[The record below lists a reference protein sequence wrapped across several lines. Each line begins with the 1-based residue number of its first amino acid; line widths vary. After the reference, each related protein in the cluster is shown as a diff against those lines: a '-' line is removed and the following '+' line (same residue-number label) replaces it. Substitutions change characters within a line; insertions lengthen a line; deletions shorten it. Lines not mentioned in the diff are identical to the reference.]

1 MLTEYAADIPASCA
15 YPPNKLD
22 NVLGQYLADQ
32 NKTQLRIA
40 ETEKYAHVTFFFNGG
55 REEPFTNEDR
65 TLIPSPNVKTY
76 DLQPE
81 MSAFELTDALVAA
94 IHSHKYDAIICNYAN
109 GDMVGHT
116 GDFDAAVKAVEAV
129 DKCLENIVAA
139 AEESGAELLITAD
152 HGNVEQMLDLTT
164 NQPLTSHTA
173 GPVPLV
179 YVGKSGFQFTQ
190 DGSLCDTR
198 TNPTHTARCRGA
210 HRDDRP
216 GTRCEGRL
224 RVPVSFLIWRRL
236 KIYLN
241 KRSLGFTVALL
252 FSTLSPN
259 QALSQAA
266 SSDRQALQE
275 LESVAAAIEDI
286 RGWLNT
292 ANQTIGAEQSALR
305 QADNDFAR
313 LSNRTDQ
320 THTSIQL
327 AQTEL
332 DALTFEALAL
342 NVLKTGQATTLN
354 QLIRAAYIRGAPNL
368 LKDLFS
374 QDDQDGITNAAQMLH
389 YTLKYS
395 EAQLQKI
402 NEFEALIEQI
412 KKTEIATAAKVV
424 ELQEQDTALR
434 NQLAALDS
442 ARLKKQNALM
452 SLRTSIASKD
462 QELEQLEINQADL
475 QRLIEEIRIV
485 MEGVRSFADVPPFA
499 SAKGRLT
506 QPLNGRF
513 SSRFGERYGDG
524 NLSRQGITIQAET
537 GTPVRAVHA
546 GLVVFADWLRGSG
559 LLVIIDHGQ
568 GFLSLYG
575 GNEALSAIAGNWVDA
590 GDILSTSGTSISSGV
605 DGLYF
610 EIRRNGQP
618 QDPNPWFNSDR

>member
-1 MLTEYAADIPASCA
+1 M
-15 YPPNKLD
+15 
-22 NVLGQYLADQ
+22 
-32 NKTQLRIA
+32 
-40 ETEKYAHVTFFFNGG
+40 
-55 REEPFTNEDR
+55 
-65 TLIPSPNVKTY
+65 
-76 DLQPE
+76 
-81 MSAFELTDALVAA
+81 
-94 IHSHKYDAIICNYAN
+94 
-109 GDMVGHT
+109 
-116 GDFDAAVKAVEAV
+116 
-129 DKCLENIVAA
+129 
-139 AEESGAELLITAD
+139 
-152 HGNVEQMLDLTT
+152 
-164 NQPLTSHTA
+164 
-173 GPVPLV
+173 
-179 YVGKSGFQFTQ
+179 
-190 DGSLCDTR
+190 
-198 TNPTHTARCRGA
+198 
-210 HRDDRP
+210 
-216 GTRCEGRL
+216 
-224 RVPVSFLIWRRL
+224 SFLIWRRL

>member
-1 MLTEYAADIPASCA
+1 M
-15 YPPNKLD
+15 
-22 NVLGQYLADQ
+22 
-32 NKTQLRIA
+32 
-40 ETEKYAHVTFFFNGG
+40 
-55 REEPFTNEDR
+55 
-65 TLIPSPNVKTY
+65 
-76 DLQPE
+76 
-81 MSAFELTDALVAA
+81 
-94 IHSHKYDAIICNYAN
+94 
-109 GDMVGHT
+109 
-116 GDFDAAVKAVEAV
+116 
-129 DKCLENIVAA
+129 
-139 AEESGAELLITAD
+139 
-152 HGNVEQMLDLTT
+152 
-164 NQPLTSHTA
+164 
-173 GPVPLV
+173 
-179 YVGKSGFQFTQ
+179 
-190 DGSLCDTR
+190 
-198 TNPTHTARCRGA
+198 
-210 HRDDRP
+210 
-216 GTRCEGRL
+216 
-224 RVPVSFLIWRRL
+224 SFLIWRRL

-305 QADNDFAR
+305 QADNDLAR

-590 GDILSTSGTSISSGV
+590 GDILPTSGTSISSGV

>member
-1 MLTEYAADIPASCA
+1 M
-15 YPPNKLD
+15 
-22 NVLGQYLADQ
+22 
-32 NKTQLRIA
+32 
-40 ETEKYAHVTFFFNGG
+40 
-55 REEPFTNEDR
+55 
-65 TLIPSPNVKTY
+65 
-76 DLQPE
+76 
-81 MSAFELTDALVAA
+81 
-94 IHSHKYDAIICNYAN
+94 
-109 GDMVGHT
+109 
-116 GDFDAAVKAVEAV
+116 
-129 DKCLENIVAA
+129 
-139 AEESGAELLITAD
+139 
-152 HGNVEQMLDLTT
+152 
-164 NQPLTSHTA
+164 
-173 GPVPLV
+173 
-179 YVGKSGFQFTQ
+179 
-190 DGSLCDTR
+190 
-198 TNPTHTARCRGA
+198 
-210 HRDDRP
+210 
-216 GTRCEGRL
+216 
-224 RVPVSFLIWRRL
+224 SFLIWRRL

-402 NEFEALIEQI
+402 NEFEALIKQI

-442 ARLKKQNALM
+442 ARLKKQNALI

>member
-1 MLTEYAADIPASCA
+1 M
-15 YPPNKLD
+15 
-22 NVLGQYLADQ
+22 
-32 NKTQLRIA
+32 
-40 ETEKYAHVTFFFNGG
+40 
-55 REEPFTNEDR
+55 
-65 TLIPSPNVKTY
+65 
-76 DLQPE
+76 
-81 MSAFELTDALVAA
+81 
-94 IHSHKYDAIICNYAN
+94 
-109 GDMVGHT
+109 
-116 GDFDAAVKAVEAV
+116 
-129 DKCLENIVAA
+129 
-139 AEESGAELLITAD
+139 
-152 HGNVEQMLDLTT
+152 
-164 NQPLTSHTA
+164 
-173 GPVPLV
+173 
-179 YVGKSGFQFTQ
+179 
-190 DGSLCDTR
+190 
-198 TNPTHTARCRGA
+198 
-210 HRDDRP
+210 
-216 GTRCEGRL
+216 
-224 RVPVSFLIWRRL
+224 SFLIWRRL

-259 QALSQAA
+259 QALSQTA

>member
-1 MLTEYAADIPASCA
+1 M
-15 YPPNKLD
+15 
-22 NVLGQYLADQ
+22 
-32 NKTQLRIA
+32 
-40 ETEKYAHVTFFFNGG
+40 
-55 REEPFTNEDR
+55 
-65 TLIPSPNVKTY
+65 
-76 DLQPE
+76 
-81 MSAFELTDALVAA
+81 
-94 IHSHKYDAIICNYAN
+94 
-109 GDMVGHT
+109 
-116 GDFDAAVKAVEAV
+116 
-129 DKCLENIVAA
+129 
-139 AEESGAELLITAD
+139 
-152 HGNVEQMLDLTT
+152 
-164 NQPLTSHTA
+164 
-173 GPVPLV
+173 
-179 YVGKSGFQFTQ
+179 
-190 DGSLCDTR
+190 
-198 TNPTHTARCRGA
+198 
-210 HRDDRP
+210 
-216 GTRCEGRL
+216 
-224 RVPVSFLIWRRL
+224 SFLIWRRL

-618 QDPNPWFNSDR
+618 QDPNPWFNSNR

>member
-1 MLTEYAADIPASCA
+1 
-15 YPPNKLD
+15 
-22 NVLGQYLADQ
+22 
-32 NKTQLRIA
+32 
-40 ETEKYAHVTFFFNGG
+40 
-55 REEPFTNEDR
+55 
-65 TLIPSPNVKTY
+65 
-76 DLQPE
+76 
-81 MSAFELTDALVAA
+81 
-94 IHSHKYDAIICNYAN
+94 
-109 GDMVGHT
+109 
-116 GDFDAAVKAVEAV
+116 
-129 DKCLENIVAA
+129 
-139 AEESGAELLITAD
+139 
-152 HGNVEQMLDLTT
+152 
-164 NQPLTSHTA
+164 
-173 GPVPLV
+173 
-179 YVGKSGFQFTQ
+179 
-190 DGSLCDTR
+190 
-198 TNPTHTARCRGA
+198 
-210 HRDDRP
+210 
-216 GTRCEGRL
+216 
-224 RVPVSFLIWRRL
+224 VSFLIWRRL

-402 NEFEALIEQI
+402 NEFEALIKQI

-442 ARLKKQNALM
+442 ARLKKQNALI

>member
-1 MLTEYAADIPASCA
+1 
-15 YPPNKLD
+15 
-22 NVLGQYLADQ
+22 
-32 NKTQLRIA
+32 
-40 ETEKYAHVTFFFNGG
+40 
-55 REEPFTNEDR
+55 
-65 TLIPSPNVKTY
+65 
-76 DLQPE
+76 
-81 MSAFELTDALVAA
+81 
-94 IHSHKYDAIICNYAN
+94 
-109 GDMVGHT
+109 
-116 GDFDAAVKAVEAV
+116 
-129 DKCLENIVAA
+129 
-139 AEESGAELLITAD
+139 
-152 HGNVEQMLDLTT
+152 
-164 NQPLTSHTA
+164 
-173 GPVPLV
+173 
-179 YVGKSGFQFTQ
+179 
-190 DGSLCDTR
+190 
-198 TNPTHTARCRGA
+198 
-210 HRDDRP
+210 
-216 GTRCEGRL
+216 
-224 RVPVSFLIWRRL
+224 VSFLIWRRL

-327 AQTEL
+327 AHTEL

-442 ARLKKQNALM
+442 ARLKKQNALI

>member
-1 MLTEYAADIPASCA
+1 M
-15 YPPNKLD
+15 
-22 NVLGQYLADQ
+22 
-32 NKTQLRIA
+32 
-40 ETEKYAHVTFFFNGG
+40 
-55 REEPFTNEDR
+55 
-65 TLIPSPNVKTY
+65 
-76 DLQPE
+76 
-81 MSAFELTDALVAA
+81 
-94 IHSHKYDAIICNYAN
+94 
-109 GDMVGHT
+109 
-116 GDFDAAVKAVEAV
+116 
-129 DKCLENIVAA
+129 
-139 AEESGAELLITAD
+139 
-152 HGNVEQMLDLTT
+152 
-164 NQPLTSHTA
+164 
-173 GPVPLV
+173 
-179 YVGKSGFQFTQ
+179 
-190 DGSLCDTR
+190 
-198 TNPTHTARCRGA
+198 
-210 HRDDRP
+210 
-216 GTRCEGRL
+216 
-224 RVPVSFLIWRRL
+224 SFLIWRRL

-305 QADNDFAR
+305 QADNDLAR

>member
-1 MLTEYAADIPASCA
+1 M
-15 YPPNKLD
+15 
-22 NVLGQYLADQ
+22 
-32 NKTQLRIA
+32 
-40 ETEKYAHVTFFFNGG
+40 
-55 REEPFTNEDR
+55 
-65 TLIPSPNVKTY
+65 
-76 DLQPE
+76 
-81 MSAFELTDALVAA
+81 
-94 IHSHKYDAIICNYAN
+94 
-109 GDMVGHT
+109 
-116 GDFDAAVKAVEAV
+116 
-129 DKCLENIVAA
+129 
-139 AEESGAELLITAD
+139 
-152 HGNVEQMLDLTT
+152 
-164 NQPLTSHTA
+164 
-173 GPVPLV
+173 
-179 YVGKSGFQFTQ
+179 
-190 DGSLCDTR
+190 
-198 TNPTHTARCRGA
+198 
-210 HRDDRP
+210 
-216 GTRCEGRL
+216 
-224 RVPVSFLIWRRL
+224 SFLIWRRL

-305 QADNDFAR
+305 QADNDLAR

-402 NEFEALIEQI
+402 NEFEALIKQI

-442 ARLKKQNALM
+442 ARLKKQNALI

>member
-1 MLTEYAADIPASCA
+1 M
-15 YPPNKLD
+15 
-22 NVLGQYLADQ
+22 
-32 NKTQLRIA
+32 
-40 ETEKYAHVTFFFNGG
+40 
-55 REEPFTNEDR
+55 
-65 TLIPSPNVKTY
+65 
-76 DLQPE
+76 
-81 MSAFELTDALVAA
+81 
-94 IHSHKYDAIICNYAN
+94 
-109 GDMVGHT
+109 
-116 GDFDAAVKAVEAV
+116 
-129 DKCLENIVAA
+129 
-139 AEESGAELLITAD
+139 
-152 HGNVEQMLDLTT
+152 
-164 NQPLTSHTA
+164 
-173 GPVPLV
+173 
-179 YVGKSGFQFTQ
+179 
-190 DGSLCDTR
+190 
-198 TNPTHTARCRGA
+198 
-210 HRDDRP
+210 
-216 GTRCEGRL
+216 
-224 RVPVSFLIWRRL
+224 SFLIWRRL

-434 NQLAALDS
+434 NQLAALDL
-442 ARLKKQNALM
+442 ARLKKQNALI

>member
-1 MLTEYAADIPASCA
+1 M
-15 YPPNKLD
+15 
-22 NVLGQYLADQ
+22 
-32 NKTQLRIA
+32 
-40 ETEKYAHVTFFFNGG
+40 
-55 REEPFTNEDR
+55 
-65 TLIPSPNVKTY
+65 
-76 DLQPE
+76 
-81 MSAFELTDALVAA
+81 
-94 IHSHKYDAIICNYAN
+94 
-109 GDMVGHT
+109 
-116 GDFDAAVKAVEAV
+116 
-129 DKCLENIVAA
+129 
-139 AEESGAELLITAD
+139 
-152 HGNVEQMLDLTT
+152 
-164 NQPLTSHTA
+164 
-173 GPVPLV
+173 
-179 YVGKSGFQFTQ
+179 
-190 DGSLCDTR
+190 
-198 TNPTHTARCRGA
+198 
-210 HRDDRP
+210 
-216 GTRCEGRL
+216 
-224 RVPVSFLIWRRL
+224 SFLIWRRL
-236 KIYLN
+236 KIHLN

-402 NEFEALIEQI
+402 NEFEALIKQI

>member
-1 MLTEYAADIPASCA
+1 M
-15 YPPNKLD
+15 
-22 NVLGQYLADQ
+22 
-32 NKTQLRIA
+32 
-40 ETEKYAHVTFFFNGG
+40 
-55 REEPFTNEDR
+55 
-65 TLIPSPNVKTY
+65 
-76 DLQPE
+76 
-81 MSAFELTDALVAA
+81 
-94 IHSHKYDAIICNYAN
+94 
-109 GDMVGHT
+109 
-116 GDFDAAVKAVEAV
+116 
-129 DKCLENIVAA
+129 
-139 AEESGAELLITAD
+139 
-152 HGNVEQMLDLTT
+152 
-164 NQPLTSHTA
+164 
-173 GPVPLV
+173 
-179 YVGKSGFQFTQ
+179 
-190 DGSLCDTR
+190 
-198 TNPTHTARCRGA
+198 
-210 HRDDRP
+210 
-216 GTRCEGRL
+216 
-224 RVPVSFLIWRRL
+224 SFLIWRRL
-236 KIYLN
+236 KIYLS

-286 RGWLNT
+286 RGWLTT
-292 ANQTIGAEQSALR
+292 ANQAISSEQSALR
-305 QADNDFAR
+305 QADNDLAE

-332 DALTFEALAL
+332 DALAFEALTL
-342 NVLKTGQATTLN
+342 DVLKTGQATTLN

-374 QDDQDGITNAAQMLH
+374 QDDLGSITNAARMLH

-402 NEFEALIEQI
+402 NEFEALIEKI
-412 KKTEIATAAKVV
+412 KNTEIATAAKVV

-434 NQLAALDS
+434 NQLAALDL
-442 ARLKKQNALM
+442 ARLKKQNALI

-499 SAKGRLT
+499 SAKGRLN

-524 NLSRQGITIQAET
+524 NLSRQGITIQAEP

-546 GLVVFADWLRGSG
+546 GHVVFADWLRGSG

-618 QDPNPWFNSDR
+618 QDPHPWFSSNR

>member
-1 MLTEYAADIPASCA
+1 
-15 YPPNKLD
+15 
-22 NVLGQYLADQ
+22 
-32 NKTQLRIA
+32 
-40 ETEKYAHVTFFFNGG
+40 
-55 REEPFTNEDR
+55 
-65 TLIPSPNVKTY
+65 
-76 DLQPE
+76 
-81 MSAFELTDALVAA
+81 
-94 IHSHKYDAIICNYAN
+94 
-109 GDMVGHT
+109 
-116 GDFDAAVKAVEAV
+116 
-129 DKCLENIVAA
+129 
-139 AEESGAELLITAD
+139 
-152 HGNVEQMLDLTT
+152 
-164 NQPLTSHTA
+164 
-173 GPVPLV
+173 
-179 YVGKSGFQFTQ
+179 
-190 DGSLCDTR
+190 
-198 TNPTHTARCRGA
+198 
-210 HRDDRP
+210 
-216 GTRCEGRL
+216 
-224 RVPVSFLIWRRL
+224 VSFLIWRRL

-305 QADNDFAR
+305 QADNDLAR

>member
-1 MLTEYAADIPASCA
+1 M
-15 YPPNKLD
+15 
-22 NVLGQYLADQ
+22 
-32 NKTQLRIA
+32 
-40 ETEKYAHVTFFFNGG
+40 
-55 REEPFTNEDR
+55 
-65 TLIPSPNVKTY
+65 
-76 DLQPE
+76 
-81 MSAFELTDALVAA
+81 
-94 IHSHKYDAIICNYAN
+94 
-109 GDMVGHT
+109 
-116 GDFDAAVKAVEAV
+116 
-129 DKCLENIVAA
+129 
-139 AEESGAELLITAD
+139 
-152 HGNVEQMLDLTT
+152 
-164 NQPLTSHTA
+164 
-173 GPVPLV
+173 
-179 YVGKSGFQFTQ
+179 
-190 DGSLCDTR
+190 
-198 TNPTHTARCRGA
+198 
-210 HRDDRP
+210 
-216 GTRCEGRL
+216 
-224 RVPVSFLIWRRL
+224 SFLIWRRL

-305 QADNDFAR
+305 QADNDLAR

-402 NEFEALIEQI
+402 NEFEALIKQI

-485 MEGVRSFADVPPFA
+485 MEGVRSFAEVPPFA

>member
-1 MLTEYAADIPASCA
+1 
-15 YPPNKLD
+15 
-22 NVLGQYLADQ
+22 
-32 NKTQLRIA
+32 
-40 ETEKYAHVTFFFNGG
+40 
-55 REEPFTNEDR
+55 
-65 TLIPSPNVKTY
+65 
-76 DLQPE
+76 
-81 MSAFELTDALVAA
+81 
-94 IHSHKYDAIICNYAN
+94 
-109 GDMVGHT
+109 
-116 GDFDAAVKAVEAV
+116 
-129 DKCLENIVAA
+129 
-139 AEESGAELLITAD
+139 
-152 HGNVEQMLDLTT
+152 
-164 NQPLTSHTA
+164 
-173 GPVPLV
+173 
-179 YVGKSGFQFTQ
+179 
-190 DGSLCDTR
+190 
-198 TNPTHTARCRGA
+198 
-210 HRDDRP
+210 
-216 GTRCEGRL
+216 
-224 RVPVSFLIWRRL
+224 VSFLIWRRL

-305 QADNDFAR
+305 QADNDLAR

-402 NEFEALIEQI
+402 NEFEALIKQI

>member
-1 MLTEYAADIPASCA
+1 
-15 YPPNKLD
+15 
-22 NVLGQYLADQ
+22 
-32 NKTQLRIA
+32 
-40 ETEKYAHVTFFFNGG
+40 
-55 REEPFTNEDR
+55 
-65 TLIPSPNVKTY
+65 
-76 DLQPE
+76 
-81 MSAFELTDALVAA
+81 
-94 IHSHKYDAIICNYAN
+94 
-109 GDMVGHT
+109 
-116 GDFDAAVKAVEAV
+116 
-129 DKCLENIVAA
+129 
-139 AEESGAELLITAD
+139 
-152 HGNVEQMLDLTT
+152 
-164 NQPLTSHTA
+164 
-173 GPVPLV
+173 
-179 YVGKSGFQFTQ
+179 
-190 DGSLCDTR
+190 
-198 TNPTHTARCRGA
+198 
-210 HRDDRP
+210 
-216 GTRCEGRL
+216 
-224 RVPVSFLIWRRL
+224 VSFLIWRRL

>member
-1 MLTEYAADIPASCA
+1 M
-15 YPPNKLD
+15 
-22 NVLGQYLADQ
+22 
-32 NKTQLRIA
+32 
-40 ETEKYAHVTFFFNGG
+40 
-55 REEPFTNEDR
+55 
-65 TLIPSPNVKTY
+65 
-76 DLQPE
+76 
-81 MSAFELTDALVAA
+81 
-94 IHSHKYDAIICNYAN
+94 
-109 GDMVGHT
+109 
-116 GDFDAAVKAVEAV
+116 
-129 DKCLENIVAA
+129 
-139 AEESGAELLITAD
+139 
-152 HGNVEQMLDLTT
+152 
-164 NQPLTSHTA
+164 
-173 GPVPLV
+173 
-179 YVGKSGFQFTQ
+179 
-190 DGSLCDTR
+190 
-198 TNPTHTARCRGA
+198 
-210 HRDDRP
+210 
-216 GTRCEGRL
+216 
-224 RVPVSFLIWRRL
+224 SFLIWRRL

-442 ARLKKQNALM
+442 ARLKKQNALI

>member
-1 MLTEYAADIPASCA
+1 
-15 YPPNKLD
+15 
-22 NVLGQYLADQ
+22 
-32 NKTQLRIA
+32 
-40 ETEKYAHVTFFFNGG
+40 
-55 REEPFTNEDR
+55 
-65 TLIPSPNVKTY
+65 
-76 DLQPE
+76 
-81 MSAFELTDALVAA
+81 
-94 IHSHKYDAIICNYAN
+94 
-109 GDMVGHT
+109 
-116 GDFDAAVKAVEAV
+116 
-129 DKCLENIVAA
+129 
-139 AEESGAELLITAD
+139 
-152 HGNVEQMLDLTT
+152 
-164 NQPLTSHTA
+164 
-173 GPVPLV
+173 
-179 YVGKSGFQFTQ
+179 
-190 DGSLCDTR
+190 
-198 TNPTHTARCRGA
+198 
-210 HRDDRP
+210 
-216 GTRCEGRL
+216 
-224 RVPVSFLIWRRL
+224 VSFLIWRRL

-305 QADNDFAR
+305 QADNDLAR

-442 ARLKKQNALM
+442 ARLKKQNALI

>member
-1 MLTEYAADIPASCA
+1 M
-15 YPPNKLD
+15 
-22 NVLGQYLADQ
+22 
-32 NKTQLRIA
+32 
-40 ETEKYAHVTFFFNGG
+40 
-55 REEPFTNEDR
+55 
-65 TLIPSPNVKTY
+65 
-76 DLQPE
+76 
-81 MSAFELTDALVAA
+81 
-94 IHSHKYDAIICNYAN
+94 
-109 GDMVGHT
+109 
-116 GDFDAAVKAVEAV
+116 
-129 DKCLENIVAA
+129 
-139 AEESGAELLITAD
+139 
-152 HGNVEQMLDLTT
+152 
-164 NQPLTSHTA
+164 
-173 GPVPLV
+173 
-179 YVGKSGFQFTQ
+179 
-190 DGSLCDTR
+190 
-198 TNPTHTARCRGA
+198 
-210 HRDDRP
+210 
-216 GTRCEGRL
+216 
-224 RVPVSFLIWRRL
+224 SFLIWRRL

-305 QADNDFAR
+305 QADNDLAR

-442 ARLKKQNALM
+442 ARLKKQNALI

>member
-1 MLTEYAADIPASCA
+1 M
-15 YPPNKLD
+15 
-22 NVLGQYLADQ
+22 
-32 NKTQLRIA
+32 
-40 ETEKYAHVTFFFNGG
+40 
-55 REEPFTNEDR
+55 
-65 TLIPSPNVKTY
+65 
-76 DLQPE
+76 
-81 MSAFELTDALVAA
+81 
-94 IHSHKYDAIICNYAN
+94 
-109 GDMVGHT
+109 
-116 GDFDAAVKAVEAV
+116 
-129 DKCLENIVAA
+129 
-139 AEESGAELLITAD
+139 
-152 HGNVEQMLDLTT
+152 
-164 NQPLTSHTA
+164 
-173 GPVPLV
+173 
-179 YVGKSGFQFTQ
+179 
-190 DGSLCDTR
+190 
-198 TNPTHTARCRGA
+198 
-210 HRDDRP
+210 
-216 GTRCEGRL
+216 
-224 RVPVSFLIWRRL
+224 SFLIWRRL

-305 QADNDFAR
+305 QADNDLAR

-442 ARLKKQNALM
+442 ARLKKQNALI

-618 QDPNPWFNSDR
+618 QDPNPWFNSNR

>member
-1 MLTEYAADIPASCA
+1 M
-15 YPPNKLD
+15 
-22 NVLGQYLADQ
+22 
-32 NKTQLRIA
+32 
-40 ETEKYAHVTFFFNGG
+40 
-55 REEPFTNEDR
+55 
-65 TLIPSPNVKTY
+65 
-76 DLQPE
+76 
-81 MSAFELTDALVAA
+81 
-94 IHSHKYDAIICNYAN
+94 
-109 GDMVGHT
+109 
-116 GDFDAAVKAVEAV
+116 
-129 DKCLENIVAA
+129 
-139 AEESGAELLITAD
+139 
-152 HGNVEQMLDLTT
+152 
-164 NQPLTSHTA
+164 
-173 GPVPLV
+173 
-179 YVGKSGFQFTQ
+179 
-190 DGSLCDTR
+190 
-198 TNPTHTARCRGA
+198 
-210 HRDDRP
+210 
-216 GTRCEGRL
+216 
-224 RVPVSFLIWRRL
+224 SFLIWRRL

-305 QADNDFAR
+305 QADNDLAR

-402 NEFEALIEQI
+402 NEFEALIKQI

>member
-1 MLTEYAADIPASCA
+1 
-15 YPPNKLD
+15 
-22 NVLGQYLADQ
+22 
-32 NKTQLRIA
+32 
-40 ETEKYAHVTFFFNGG
+40 
-55 REEPFTNEDR
+55 
-65 TLIPSPNVKTY
+65 
-76 DLQPE
+76 
-81 MSAFELTDALVAA
+81 
-94 IHSHKYDAIICNYAN
+94 
-109 GDMVGHT
+109 
-116 GDFDAAVKAVEAV
+116 
-129 DKCLENIVAA
+129 
-139 AEESGAELLITAD
+139 
-152 HGNVEQMLDLTT
+152 
-164 NQPLTSHTA
+164 
-173 GPVPLV
+173 
-179 YVGKSGFQFTQ
+179 
-190 DGSLCDTR
+190 
-198 TNPTHTARCRGA
+198 
-210 HRDDRP
+210 
-216 GTRCEGRL
+216 
-224 RVPVSFLIWRRL
+224 VSFLIWWRL
-236 KIYLN
+236 KTYLN

-252 FSTLSPN
+252 FSTLGSS
-259 QALSQAA
+259 QALSQAT
-266 SSDRQALQE
+266 SNNRQAQQE

-292 ANQTIGAEQSALR
+292 ANQTISSEQSALR
-305 QADNDFAR
+305 QAETELAE

-320 THTSIQL
+320 TRTSIQL

-332 DALTFEALAL
+332 DALAIEVLTL
-342 NVLKTGQATTLN
+342 NVLKTEQATILN

-374 QDDQDGITNAAQMLH
+374 QDGQDSITDAARMLH

-402 NEFEALIEQI
+402 NEFESLIEQI
-412 KKTEIATAAKVV
+412 KKTEIAAAAKVAD
-424 ELQEQDTALR
+424 LQEQDTALR

-442 ARLKKQNALM
+442 ARLEKQNALI
-452 SLRTSIASKD
+452 SLRTSIASKG

-475 QRLIEEIRIV
+475 QRLVEEIRIV

-506 QPLNGRF
+506 QPLSGRF

-524 NLSRQGITIQAET
+524 NLSRQGITIQAKT

-546 GLVVFADWLRGSG
+546 GHVVFADWLRGSG
-559 LLVIIDHGQ
+559 LLVIIDHGE

-618 QDPNPWFNSDR
+618 QDPSPWFNSNR

>member
-1 MLTEYAADIPASCA
+1 M
-15 YPPNKLD
+15 
-22 NVLGQYLADQ
+22 
-32 NKTQLRIA
+32 
-40 ETEKYAHVTFFFNGG
+40 
-55 REEPFTNEDR
+55 
-65 TLIPSPNVKTY
+65 
-76 DLQPE
+76 
-81 MSAFELTDALVAA
+81 
-94 IHSHKYDAIICNYAN
+94 
-109 GDMVGHT
+109 
-116 GDFDAAVKAVEAV
+116 
-129 DKCLENIVAA
+129 
-139 AEESGAELLITAD
+139 
-152 HGNVEQMLDLTT
+152 
-164 NQPLTSHTA
+164 
-173 GPVPLV
+173 
-179 YVGKSGFQFTQ
+179 
-190 DGSLCDTR
+190 
-198 TNPTHTARCRGA
+198 
-210 HRDDRP
+210 
-216 GTRCEGRL
+216 
-224 RVPVSFLIWRRL
+224 SFLIWRRL

-402 NEFEALIEQI
+402 NEFEALIKQI